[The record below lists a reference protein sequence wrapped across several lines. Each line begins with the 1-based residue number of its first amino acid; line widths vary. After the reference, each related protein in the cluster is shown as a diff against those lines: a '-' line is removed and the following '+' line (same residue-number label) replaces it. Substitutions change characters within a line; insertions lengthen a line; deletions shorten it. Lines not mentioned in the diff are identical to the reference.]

1 MREEEAGMSPQL
13 AGDHVPPACGMV
25 VPLTVGTC
33 ALCFSPGRDRVA
45 VSLSSLP
52 KVTHSLAGW
61 PALGAPAVSREQM
74 SPCARL
80 RD

>member
-1 MREEEAGMSPQL
+1 MREEEAGMSPEL
-13 AGDHVPPACGMV
+13 AGERVPPACGMV
-25 VPLTVGTC
+25 VPLTLGTC

-45 VSLSSLP
+45 VSPSSLP
-52 KVTHSLAGW
+52 KVTHLLDGW